1 MTVSPTTTTPANTPA
16 TTAANAAAPGGSNA
30 LTKLSG
36 NLNDFLNLLMT
47 QLKNQNPTSPM
58 DTNTFTTQLV
68 QFSSVEQQINTN
80 SNLNTLIQATQ
91 GNTLLNSASLVGKQ
105 VQVTSDQL
113 TLQNGAAKID
123 FQAGSA
129 GPVDIGVYSA
139 GGTKLAGGTVNAA
152 AGANTWSW
160 DGVNQNGGS
169 RVADGAYKVIVVG
182 VDGTKVPFTVQG
194 TATGIQRSGTKVDVE
209 LGGLSVDFGSV
220 QSVGG

>member
-1 MTVSPTTTTPANTPA
+1 MTVSPAA
-16 TTAANAAAPGGSNA
+16 TAAPTPTAAAASSGSNA

-47 QLKNQNPTSPM
+47 QLKNQDPTAPM

-80 SNLNTLIQATQ
+80 ANLNTLIQATQ
-91 GNTLLNSASLVGKQ
+91 GNTLLNSASLVGKP

-113 TLQNGAAKID
+113 TLQNGTAAID
-123 FQAGSA
+123 FQASAA

-139 GGTKLAGGTVNAA
+139 GGTKLAGGTVGAH

-160 DGVNQNGGS
+160 NGINQNGGNHMP
-169 RVADGAYKVIVVG
+169 DDAYKVIVTG
-182 VDGTKVPFTVQG
+182 ADGTKIPFTVLG
-194 TATGIQRSGTKVDVE
+194 TATAVERSGTKINVQ
-209 LGGLSVDFGSV
+209 LGGLHVDFGAV
-220 QSVGG
+220 QSVGN